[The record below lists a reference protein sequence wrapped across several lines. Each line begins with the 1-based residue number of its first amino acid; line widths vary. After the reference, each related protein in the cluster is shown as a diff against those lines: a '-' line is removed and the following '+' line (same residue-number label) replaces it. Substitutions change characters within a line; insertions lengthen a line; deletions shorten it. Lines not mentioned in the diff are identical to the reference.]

1 MVVSVKN
8 SCNWDDDNVME
19 VSFPAGPASK
29 IRFSVRQGVQNE
41 NGTAGINP
49 VMPCKAG
56 KLALVSYVAELL
68 AHVF

>member
-1 MVVSVKN
+1 MSVKN

-19 VSFPAGPASK
+19 VSFPAGSPSK
-29 IRFSVRQGVQNE
+29 IRFPVSQGVQNE
-41 NGTAGINP
+41 NGMAGINP

-56 KLALVSYVAELL
+56 KLALVGYVAKLL